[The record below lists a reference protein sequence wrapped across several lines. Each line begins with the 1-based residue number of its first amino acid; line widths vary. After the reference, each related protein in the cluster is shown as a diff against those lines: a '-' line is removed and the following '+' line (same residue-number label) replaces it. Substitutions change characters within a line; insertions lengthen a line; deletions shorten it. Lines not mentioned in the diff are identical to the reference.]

1 MEFELQIIR
10 WLQSIRNTF
19 LDNLFEFFT
28 LFGEELV
35 IIAVLGGIYW
45 CVNKK
50 VGERLAIT
58 VFISLGINSLLKII
72 FMRPRPFMADD
83 SIINLRPETS
93 GGYSMPSGHAQS
105 ASTVFFGLYQFF
117 KKRYLLIV
125 AIVITVLVAI
135 SRMYIGVHYLSDV
148 LVGGL
153 LGILIAYLMYRW
165 IGKKE
170 NLAKIYLYI
179 FIIAIVALLF
189 TYGYNFI
196 TLNKEVFESSQYYFN
211 TEAISKMLGTLV
223 GFVIGVKIEKQYVNF
238 ENHTIIWKNA
248 VRFILGIGIIF
259 LTRIVFKEI
268 FHLIANPEQLVDDQP
283 FLSILASFFDFLRY
297 VIMVVVGIGI
307 YPMLFKKIKI

>member
-1 MEFELQIIR
+1 LEFELQIIR
-10 WLQSIRNTF
+10 WLQSIRNAF

-35 IIAVLGGIYW
+35 VIAVLGGIYW

-170 NLAKIYLYI
+170 NLAKNLSLHLHYRNCCIVVYLWI
-179 FIIAIVALLF
+179 
-189 TYGYNFI
+189 
-196 TLNKEVFESSQYYFN
+196 
-211 TEAISKMLGTLV
+211 
-223 GFVIGVKIEKQYVNF
+223 
-238 ENHTIIWKNA
+238 
-248 VRFILGIGIIF
+248 
-259 LTRIVFKEI
+259 
-268 FHLIANPEQLVDDQP
+268 
-283 FLSILASFFDFLRY
+283 
-297 VIMVVVGIGI
+297 
-307 YPMLFKKIKI
+307 